1 MSQTKLY
8 FQIEKNSNEVTKNIL
23 SKDDLNLCKFNLYE
37 LPKNMGIKLT
47 KLLKIII
54 DRTSKKLLIKK
65 INGWSKFHR
74 SKKICNWQ
82 KIKKNKIN
90 LIKYCQNNNIS
101 TIKYSYEFVNLK
113 IYKYI
118 SDSFV
123 IANPHNNSPLID
135 AYEEYENKIFH
146 NISPFIYFIHLFNSK
161 EENSQ
166 NNNDIQIN
174 NCNPI
179 IIYVKEE
186 DNIIFPEENL
196 NPFVE
201 VMNEFAEQ
209 YANLF
214 IEDVNEFADKYK
226 NSFTDNG
233 FELATQNENSFK
245 EDVDIFKNQFV
256 NSFFRDIN
264 GYADQYEN
272 NYET

>member
-23 SKDDLNLCKFNLYE
+23 SKDDLNLCKFNIYQLH
-37 LPKNMGIKLT
+37 KNMGIKLT

-54 DRTSKKLLIKK
+54 DRTSKILLIKK

-101 TIKYSYEFVNLK
+101 TIKYSYEFVHLK

-174 NCNPI
+174 NYNPI

-201 VMNEFAEQ
+201 VMNEFVEQ

-233 FELATQNENSFK
+233 FELVTQNENSFE

-264 GYADQYEN
+264 EYADQYEN

>member
-54 DRTSKKLLIKK
+54 DRTSKILLIKK

-101 TIKYSYEFVNLK
+101 TIKYSYEFVHLE

-123 IANPHNNSPLID
+123 IANPHNISPLID

-233 FELATQNENSFK
+233 FELVTQNENSFE

-264 GYADQYEN
+264 EYADQYEN